1 MKAQKINPINL
12 KKKLIRPSDAY
23 KGDFGHVLV
32 VGGNIGFGGAGLLA
46 SKAAVH
52 SGAGLVSLATR
63 SCHLSASL
71 SFCPEVMVKPVDSG
85 QALEKHLNSPS
96 IICLGPGLGKDYWS
110 EQVIYK
116 SLEAAKKNNLPMLID
131 ADGLNLLPKFQKKLP
146 LPKKIVLTPHVG
158 EASVLLNTSK
168 ENIKKNRIKSAIKI
182 SKKFSAVVVLKGKN
196 SIVCWKDKYFIC
208 EKGNAGM
215 ATGGMGDVLSG
226 IISSFVAQKM
236 TLFNAACLGVD
247 LHAEAA
253 DEYADALG
261 ENGLTPTDVL
271 EIIKELV

>member
-1 MKAQKINPINL
+1 MKAQKINLINL
-12 KKKLIRPSDAY
+12 KKKLIRPSDAH

-96 IICLGPGLGKDYWS
+96 VICLGPGLGKDYWS

-146 LPKKIVLTPHVG
+146 LPKKIILTPHVG

-182 SKKFSAVVVLKGKN
+182 SKKFSAVVVLKGKD
-196 SIVCWKDKYFIC
+196 SVVCWKDKYFIC

-226 IISSFVAQKM
+226 IISGFVAQKM

-253 DEYADALG
+253 DEYADTLG

-271 EIIKELV
+271 EIVKELV

>member
-1 MKAQKINPINL
+1 MKAQKINLINL
-12 KKKLIRPSDAY
+12 KKKLIRPKDAH

-85 QALEKHLNSPS
+85 QALEKYLNLPS
-96 IICLGPGLGKDYWS
+96 IICLGPGLGQDYWS
-110 EQVIYK
+110 EQVMYK

-146 LPKKIVLTPHVG
+146 LPRKIILTPHVG

-196 SIVCWKDKYFIC
+196 SVICLKDKYFIC

-236 TLFNAACLGVD
+236 TPLNAACLGVE

-253 DEYADALG
+253 DEYADVLG

-271 EIIKELV
+271 EIVKELV

>member
-1 MKAQKINPINL
+1 MKAQKINLINL
-12 KKKLIRPSDAY
+12 KKKLIRPTDAH

-146 LPKKIVLTPHVG
+146 LPKKIILTPHVG

-182 SKKFSAVVVLKGKN
+182 SKKFSAVVVLKGKD
-196 SIVCWKDKYFIC
+196 SVVCWKDKYFIC

-253 DEYADALG
+253 DEYADTLG

-271 EIIKELV
+271 EIVKELV

>member
-1 MKAQKINPINL
+1 MKAQKINSINL
-12 KKKLIRPSDAY
+12 KNKLIRPSDAH

-63 SCHLSASL
+63 SCHISASL

-96 IICLGPGLGKDYWS
+96 VICLGPGLGKDYWS

-116 SLEAAKKNNLPMLID
+116 SLEAAKKSNLPMLID

-182 SKKFSAVVVLKGKN
+182 SKKFSAVVVLKGKH
-196 SIVCWKDKYFIC
+196 SVICWKDKYFIC

-236 TLFNAACLGVD
+236 TLLNAACLGVD

-253 DEYADALG
+253 DEYADALS
-261 ENGLTPTDVL
+261 ETSLTPTDVL
-271 EIIKELV
+271 EIVKELV

>member
-12 KKKLIRPSDAY
+12 KKKLIRPSDAH
-23 KGDFGHVLV
+23 KGDFGHLLV

-96 IICLGPGLGKDYWS
+96 VICLGPGLGKDYWS

-146 LPKKIVLTPHVG
+146 LPKKIILTPHVG

-196 SIVCWKDKYFIC
+196 SVVCWKDKYFIC

-253 DEYADALG
+253 DEYAGALG

-271 EIIKELV
+271 EIVKELV

>member
-1 MKAQKINPINL
+1 MKAQKINLINL
-12 KKKLIRPSDAY
+12 KKKLIRPTDAH

-85 QALEKHLNSPS
+85 QALEKYLNLPS
-96 IICLGPGLGKDYWS
+96 IICLGPGLGQDYWS
-110 EQVIYK
+110 EQVMYK
-116 SLEAAKKNNLPMLID
+116 SLEAAKKSNLPMLID

-146 LPKKIVLTPHVG
+146 LPRKIILTPHVG

-196 SIVCWKDKYFIC
+196 SVVSWKDKYFIC

-226 IISSFVAQKM
+226 IISGFVAQKM
-236 TLFNAACLGVD
+236 TPLNAACLGVE

-253 DEYADALG
+253 DEYADVLG

-271 EIIKELV
+271 EIVKELV

>member
-12 KKKLIRPSDAY
+12 KKKLIRPSDAH

-146 LPKKIVLTPHVG
+146 LPKKIILTPHVG

-182 SKKFSAVVVLKGKN
+182 SKKYSAVVVLKGKN
-196 SIVCWKDKYFIC
+196 SVVCWKDKYFIC

-253 DEYADALG
+253 DEYADTLG

-271 EIIKELV
+271 EIVKELV

>member
-12 KKKLIRPSDAY
+12 KKKLIRPSDAH

-85 QALEKHLNSPS
+85 QALEKYLNLPS
-96 IICLGPGLGKDYWS
+96 IICLGPGLGQDYWS
-110 EQVIYK
+110 EQVMYK

-146 LPKKIVLTPHVG
+146 LPRKIILTPHVG
-158 EASVLLNTSK
+158 EAS
-168 ENIKKNRIKSAIKI
+168 
-182 SKKFSAVVVLKGKN
+182 
-196 SIVCWKDKYFIC
+196 
-208 EKGNAGM
+208 
-215 ATGGMGDVLSG
+215 
-226 IISSFVAQKM
+226 
-236 TLFNAACLGVD
+236 
-247 LHAEAA
+247 
-253 DEYADALG
+253 
-261 ENGLTPTDVL
+261 PT
-271 EIIKELV
+271 

>member
-1 MKAQKINPINL
+1 MKAQKINLINL
-12 KKKLIRPSDAY
+12 KKKLIRPTDAH

-85 QALEKHLNSPS
+85 QALEKYLNLPS
-96 IICLGPGLGKDYWS
+96 IICLGPGLGQDYWS
-110 EQVIYK
+110 EQVMYK

-146 LPKKIVLTPHVG
+146 LPRKIILTPHVG

-196 SIVCWKDKYFIC
+196 SVVCWKDKYFIC

-253 DEYADALG
+253 DEYVDALG

>member
-1 MKAQKINPINL
+1 MKAQKINLINL
-12 KKKLIRPSDAY
+12 KKKLIRPTDAH

-85 QALEKHLNSPS
+85 QALEKYLNLPS
-96 IICLGPGLGKDYWS
+96 IICLGPGLGQDYWS
-110 EQVIYK
+110 EQVMYK
-116 SLEAAKKNNLPMLID
+116 SLEAAKKSNLPMLID

-146 LPKKIVLTPHVG
+146 LPKKIILTPHVG
-158 EASVLLNTSK
+158 EASVLLKTSK

>member
-1 MKAQKINPINL
+1 MKAQKINLINL
-12 KKKLIRPSDAY
+12 KKKLIRPTDAH

-85 QALEKHLNSPS
+85 QALEKYLNLPS
-96 IICLGPGLGKDYWS
+96 IICLGPGLGQDYWS
-110 EQVIYK
+110 EQVMYK
-116 SLEAAKKNNLPMLID
+116 SLEAAKKSNLPMLID

-146 LPKKIVLTPHVG
+146 LPRKIILTPHVG

-196 SIVCWKDKYFIC
+196 SVICLKDKYFIC

-226 IISSFVAQKM
+226 IISSLVAQKM
-236 TLFNAACLGVD
+236 TPLNAACLGVE
-247 LHAEAA
+247 LHSQAA

-271 EIIKELV
+271 EIVKELV

>member
-1 MKAQKINPINL
+1 MKAQKINLINL
-12 KKKLIRPSDAY
+12 KKKLIRPADAH

-96 IICLGPGLGKDYWS
+96 VICLGPGLGKDYWS

-146 LPKKIVLTPHVG
+146 LPKKIILTPHVG

-196 SIVCWKDKYFIC
+196 SVICSKDKYFIC

-226 IISSFVAQKM
+226 IISGFVAQKM

>member
-1 MKAQKINPINL
+1 MKAQKINLINL
-12 KKKLIRPSDAY
+12 KKKLIRPSDAH

-85 QALEKHLNSPS
+85 QALEKYLSSPS
-96 IICLGPGLGKDYWS
+96 VICLGPGLGKDYWS

-146 LPKKIVLTPHVG
+146 LPKKIILTPHVG

-196 SIVCWKDKYFIC
+196 SVVCWKDKYFIC